1 MQLVNFLH
9 KFFATRLDKC
19 FSIGMKKV
27 QHHFSTLLNSFLL
40 QTYYFNKQKSFLLR
54 SLKDWILTEE
64 EKVMKRR
71 KHRSR
76 DFEKKDADSSSM
88 TCPSPENRTSA
99 AVKGSSSSSGGG
111 QNASQNIIILPILP
125 LSLSGKNDASDVL
138 SSLNK
143 QEILSY
149 INDKLNI
156 NLGRHATLHHL
167 TCTSIVRLI
176 NFSFLPQNPFS
187 SWPLLLLH

>member
-1 MQLVNFLH
+1 M
-9 KFFATRLDKC
+9 
-19 FSIGMKKV
+19 
-27 QHHFSTLLNSFLL
+27 
-40 QTYYFNKQKSFLLR
+40 LLR

-71 KHRSR
+71 KHRNR
-76 DFEKKDADSSSM
+76 DSLKKDADSSSM

-99 AVKGSSSSSGGG
+99 AEKGNSSSSSGGG
-111 QNASQNIIILPILP
+111 GQSASQNIIILPILP
-125 LSLSGKNDASDVL
+125 LSLNGKNDANDVL

-156 NLGRHATLHHL
+156 NLGRHATLHHSL
-167 TCTSIVRLI
+167 HHLHCSPLELFLS
-176 NFSFLPQNPFS
+176 FSFLPAFV
-187 SWPLLLLH
+187 PLFLLTTSFVLLV